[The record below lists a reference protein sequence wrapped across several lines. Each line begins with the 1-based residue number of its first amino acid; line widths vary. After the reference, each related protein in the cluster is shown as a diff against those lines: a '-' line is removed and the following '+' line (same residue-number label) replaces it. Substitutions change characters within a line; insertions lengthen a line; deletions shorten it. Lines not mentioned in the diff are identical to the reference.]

1 MLLDAKNQRI
11 ETVNRFKNLL
21 PLDNRTKY
29 HPLPLYSN
37 SRPKVERKYYP
48 LSTSR
53 FHEMIWHASRRHIHI
68 CVWRGSLLIVYLS
81 FFIATIIRLE
91 MVGEMR
97 LISSIGARILR
108 KREKKEREIV
118 GEKKIME
125 RGRVVVGTRR
135 GNSRRER
142 SSLLRGFGRAKSR
155 VPKSTSL
162 PSNPPR
168 AGQSLQLDPPF
179 PLIPLLNFH

>member
-1 MLLDAKNQRI
+1 MCVERVSPAR
-11 ETVNRFKNLL
+11 L
-21 PLDNRTKY
+21 PLVLYRNDNSARDGGRDAVNIEY
-29 HPLPLYSN
+29 
-37 SRPKVERKYYP
+37 RCED
-48 LSTSR
+48 
-53 FHEMIWHASRRHIHI
+53 
-68 CVWRGSLLIVYLS
+68 
-81 FFIATIIRLE
+81 LE
-91 MVGEMR
+91 
-97 LISSIGARILR
+97 
-108 KREKKEREIV
+108 REKKEREIV

-125 RGRVVVGTRR
+125 RGRVVVGMRR
-135 GNSRRER
+135 SNSRRER

>member
-11 ETVNRFKNLL
+11 KTVNRFKNLL
-21 PLDNRTKY
+21 LLDNRTKY

-53 FHEMIWHASRRHIHI
+53 FHEMIWHANRRHIYI
-68 CVWRGSLLIVYLS
+68 CVERVSP
-81 FFIATIIRLE
+81 ARLPL
-91 MVGEMR
+91 VLYR
-97 LISSIGARILR
+97 NDNSARDGGRDAVNIEYRCEDL
-108 KREKKEREIV
+108 KREREKREIV

-125 RGRVVVGTRR
+125 RGRVVVGMRR
-135 GNSRRER
+135 SNSRRER

-162 PSNPPR
+162 PTLPAQANLYSSTR
-168 AGQSLQLDPPF
+168 LF
-179 PLIPLLNFH
+179 P